1 MHPMIASW
9 NEVAEAFGQ
18 RLDAVSADQSETRSP
33 CDEWNCDELIEH
45 TVTVQHGVGAQLG
58 VEVPEGDASTS
69 WSGFRQAMVAA
80 MSAEGGLE
88 TEIETPFGKRPVA
101 EAMGIPTLDLLVHTW
116 DLSRTIG
123 HDDALPA
130 AAVTHAFEQI
140 KPMDAMLRGRG
151 VFADKV
157 DVAADASEQD
167 QFIAFTGRQP

>member
-1 MHPMIASW
+1 MHPIIASW

-18 RLDAVSADQSETRSP
+18 RLEAVTAEHGETRSP
-33 CDEWNCDELIEH
+33 CDEWNCNELIEH
-45 TVTVQHGVGAQLG
+45 TVSVQHGVGAQLG
-58 VEVPEGDASTS
+58 VEVTDGDAASA
-69 WSGFRQAMVAA
+69 WSDFRQAMVDA
-80 MSAEGGLE
+80 MSADGGLQ
-88 TEIETPFGKRPVA
+88 IEVDTPFGKRPVA

-123 HDDALPA
+123 HNDVLPA

-151 VFADKV
+151 VFGDKIEI
-157 DVAADASEQD
+157 APDASEQD